1 MQFVFERIDHIL
13 HLGLLLD
20 DRRELLARFK
30 NGLALRELIELLLV
44 TDHFGIDVLKSFEV
58 LELLIA
64 CVHAYLAHLVWGES
78 LLANG
83 FRGIP
88 ILRLINNHDT

>member
-44 TDHFGIDVLKSFEV
+44 TDHFGIDMLKSFEAPDR
-58 LELLIA
+58 LRACLPRSSRMGRIA
-64 CVHAYLAHLVWGES
+64 IGEWFQGYTNS
-78 LLANG
+78 S
-83 FRGIP
+83 IDQQP
-88 ILRLINNHDT
+88 